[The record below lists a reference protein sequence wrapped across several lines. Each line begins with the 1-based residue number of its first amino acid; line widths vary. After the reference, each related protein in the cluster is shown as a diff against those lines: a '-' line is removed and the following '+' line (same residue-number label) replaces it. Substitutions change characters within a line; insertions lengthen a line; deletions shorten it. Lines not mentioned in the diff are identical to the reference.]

1 MIGELIITII
11 TGIVLFILGWQI
23 WKNEKITLIHSYH
36 YKNVRDENKKAYT
49 TEIGMAAIIIA
60 IGIILTGIVDYTTQS
75 VYGWFVFIFSFAVGI
90 SLVIHTQIKYNGRIL

>member
-1 MIGELIITII
+1 MEEFVVTII
-11 TGIVLFILGWQI
+11 AGVILLVLGWQI

-75 VYGWFVFIFSFAVGI
+75 VYGWYVFLFSFAVGVI
-90 SLVIHTQIKYNGRIL
+90 LIIHTQIKYNGGIF

>member
-1 MIGELIITII
+1 MEEFVVTII
-11 TGIVLFILGWQI
+11 AGVILLVLGWQI
-23 WKNEKITLIHSYH
+23 WKNDKITLIHRYH

-75 VYGWFVFIFSFAVGI
+75 VYGWYVFLFSFAVG
-90 SLVIHTQIKYNGRIL
+90 VILIIHAQIKYNGGIF

>member
-1 MIGELIITII
+1 MEEFVVTITAGVILL
-11 TGIVLFILGWQI
+11 VLGWQI

-75 VYGWFVFIFSFAVGI
+75 VYGWYVFLFSFAVG
-90 SLVIHTQIKYNGRIL
+90 VILIIHAQIKYNGGIF

>member
-1 MIGELIITII
+1 MEEFVVTII
-11 TGIVLFILGWQI
+11 AGVILLVLGWQI

-36 YKNVRDENKKAYT
+36 YKNVRGENKKAYT

-75 VYGWFVFIFSFAVGI
+75 VYGWYVFLFSFAVG
-90 SLVIHTQIKYNGRIL
+90 VILIIHAQIKYNGGIF

>member
-1 MIGELIITII
+1 MEEFVVTII
-11 TGIVLFILGWQI
+11 AGVILLVLGWQI

-75 VYGWFVFIFSFAVGI
+75 VYGWYVFLFSFAVG
-90 SLVIHTQIKYNGRIL
+90 VILTIHAQIKYNGGIF

>member
-1 MIGELIITII
+1 MEEFVVTII
-11 TGIVLFILGWQI
+11 AGVILLVLGWQI
-23 WKNEKITLIHSYH
+23 WKNEKITLIHSYR

-75 VYGWFVFIFSFAVGI
+75 VYGWYVFLFSFAAG
-90 SLVIHTQIKYNGRIL
+90 VILIIHAQIKYNGGIF

>member
-1 MIGELIITII
+1 MEEFVVTII
-11 TGIVLFILGWQI
+11 AGVILLILGWQI

-75 VYGWFVFIFSFAVGI
+75 VYGWYVFLFSFAVG
-90 SLVIHTQIKYNGRIL
+90 VILIIHAQIKYNGGIF

>member
-1 MIGELIITII
+1 MEEFVVTII
-11 TGIVLFILGWQI
+11 AGVILLVLGWQI

-75 VYGWFVFIFSFAVGI
+75 VYGWYVFLFSFAVG
-90 SLVIHTQIKYNGRIL
+90 VILIIHAQIKYNGGIF

>member
-1 MIGELIITII
+1 MEEFVVTITAGVILL
-11 TGIVLFILGWQI
+11 VLGWQI

-75 VYGWFVFIFSFAVGI
+75 VYGWYVFLFSFAVG
-90 SLVIHTQIKYNGRIL
+90 VILIIHAQIKYNGRIF

>member
-1 MIGELIITII
+1 MEEFVVTII
-11 TGIVLFILGWQI
+11 AGVILLVLGWQI

-75 VYGWFVFIFSFAVGI
+75 VYGWYVFLFSFAVG
-90 SLVIHTQIKYNGRIL
+90 VILIIHAQIKYNDGIF

>member
-1 MIGELIITII
+1 MEEFVVTII
-11 TGIVLFILGWQI
+11 AGVILLVLGWQI

-75 VYGWFVFIFSFAVGI
+75 VYGWYVFLFSFSVG
-90 SLVIHTQIKYNGRIL
+90 VILIIHAQIKYNGGIF

>member
-1 MIGELIITII
+1 MEEFVVTII
-11 TGIVLFILGWQI
+11 AGVILLVLGWQI

-36 YKNVRDENKKAYT
+36 YKNVRDENKKAHT

-75 VYGWFVFIFSFAVGI
+75 VYGWYVFLFSFAVG
-90 SLVIHTQIKYNGRIL
+90 VILMIHAQIKYNGGIF